1 MTVSIMS
8 SGAASVGVS
17 ARPALPTT
25 CQTSGNPRKTS
36 SRTRRSRSAS
46 AIEAR
51 GTVVGMSIRLCSS
64 RSGMNS
70 RPSFVEAT

>member
-1 MTVSIMS
+1 MKAFVWSNEEK
-8 SGAASVGVS
+8 GAKYDILDIPAELVDDAKAAHEKLVEAVS
-17 ARPALPTT
+17 A
-25 CQTSGNPRKTS
+25 
-36 SRTRRSRSAS
+36 
-46 AIEAR
+46 IDAR